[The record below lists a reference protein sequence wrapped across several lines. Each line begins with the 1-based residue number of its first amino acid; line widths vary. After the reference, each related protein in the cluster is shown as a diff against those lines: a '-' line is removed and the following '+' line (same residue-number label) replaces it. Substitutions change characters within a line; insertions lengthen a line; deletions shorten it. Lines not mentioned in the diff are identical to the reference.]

1 MNSAPGDG
9 HRPGSTNH
17 RPSGHGG
24 DGTYPGTAGFDAAEM
39 ADVEAFLADH
49 PDTTPQAVSQGAQRC
64 PHLGPLP
71 MVETA
76 FLASAASLIW
86 LVNTYFPPGPLLR
99 IVFPLPMAL
108 VYLRWGSR
116 AAWMSALVASLLLAV
131 MMGPPRSLLF
141 LMPYGILGVQLG
153 WLWQRRVSWYSSIAL
168 GALLSAL
175 GVFVRLWLLSIL
187 LGEDLWVYTMN
198 QVTQL
203 LTWVLGILV
212 NWGWLGWGVLS
223 QINVTLVQILALGM
237 ILVSSVV
244 YLFTVHLAAWLLLER
259 LGEPMSAPPTWV
271 QRLMDS

>member
-1 MNSAPGDG
+1 MHPPFPNGADPHGARSDLPP
-9 HRPGSTNH
+9 RN
-17 RPSGHGG
+17 PSGP
-24 DGTYPGTAGFDAAEM
+24 DGTDLDADEM
-39 ADVEAFLADH
+39 ADVEAFLDY
-49 PDTTPQAVSQGAQRC
+49 QAPVKAPRKENPSPRSA
-64 PHLGPLP
+64 LGPLP

-99 IVFPLPMAL
+99 IIFPLPMAL

-116 AAWMSALVASLLLAV
+116 AAWMSALVATLLLAV

-141 LMPYGILGVQLG
+141 LMPYGLLGVQLG
-153 WLWQRRVSWYSSIAL
+153 WLWRRRASWYTTIGL

-175 GVFVRLWLLSIL
+175 GVFVRLWLLSIM
-187 LGEDLWVYTMN
+187 LGEDLWIYTIN

-203 LTWVLGILV
+203 IRWVLGILV

-223 QINVTLVQILALGM
+223 QVDGTLVQILAMGL

-259 LGEPMSAPPTWV
+259 LGEAMSPPPLWV
-271 QRLMDS
+271 QRLLDS

>member
-1 MNSAPGDG
+1 MNSAPGEGMGETPAGRHPD
-9 HRPGSTNH
+9 PGGN
-17 RPSGHGG
+17 PWP
-24 DGTYPGTAGFDAAEM
+24 YPGTAGFDPAEM
-39 ADVEAFLADH
+39 AEVEAFLAEDA
-49 PDTTPQAVSQGAQRC
+49 PVDAQMPAPR
-64 PHLGPLP
+64 PGRPRPLGPLP

-108 VYLRWGSR
+108 VYLRWGPR
-116 AAWMSALVASLLLAV
+116 AAWMSALVATLLLAV

-141 LMPYGILGVQLG
+141 LMPYGVLGVQLG
-153 WLWQRRVSWYSSIAL
+153 WMWRRRASWYSSIGL

-203 LTWVLGILV
+203 LTWGLGILV

-223 QINVTLVQILALGM
+223 HIDVTLVQILAV
-237 ILVSSVV
+237 ILIVISSVV

-259 LGEPMSAPPTWV
+259 LGEPMATPPGWV
-271 QRLMDS
+271 QRLLDS